1 MRTSI
6 RLLACGAA
14 VAALSGCA
22 ALVAPPYSADY
33 SALDQLKKMPLQK
46 VAVAPVQPRDAAAP
60 VNRIGLRGASLVGP
74 KGTFAQ
80 YLEDALVQD
89 LSEVSAYDPAAD
101 LRLDATLVKNK
112 LDISGIST
120 GNGEME
126 VGIVL
131 SRRGSTVLKKT
142 YAAKTTF
149 ESSFAGNVA
158 IPKGQLEYANLVR
171 ALLAKVY
178 ADADFINALK
188 K

>member
-1 MRTSI
+1 MNFA
-6 RLLACGAA
+6 RLLVSGAA
-14 VAALSGCA
+14 VAALAGCST
-22 ALVAPPYSADY
+22 LVAPPYSPDY
-33 SALDQLKKMPLQK
+33 PALDSLKKVPLQK
-46 VAVAPVQPRDAAAP
+46 VAVGPVQPRDAAAA
-60 VNRIGLRGASLVGP
+60 VNRISLRGAHMVGP

-89 LSEVSAYDPAAD
+89 LREVSAYDPAAG
-101 LRLDATLVKNK
+101 LRLDATLLKND
-112 LDISGIST
+112 LDISGVST
-120 GNGEME
+120 GKGEMQVE
-126 VGIVL
+126 ITI
-131 SRRGSTVLKKT
+131 SRGAAAVLKKT
-142 YAAKTTF
+142 YGATTSF